1 MPLSLLVWT
10 IVIKC
15 ILYSLPKTL
24 ILRLQSIQNTAA
36 RQAKASAHHQ
46 KNIFV
51 RARLNLQ

>member
-36 RQAKASAHHQ
+36 LQAKASAHHQ